1 VLDLVAV
8 GLNYLLGGY
17 AWFYPATGR
26 CRLQRM
32 PGSSIGG
39 GGIDWTRF
47 ARGCILFVG
56 IAAGVGPMGG
66 ELRLHLSEEGADAER
81 LAMLTGYLR
90 GELLRLDV
98 EDVTALPAGE
108 PPPGSRA
115 FNVGIVGAL
124 LVALGQSAEGLRSV
138 VSAIRDWL
146 RRGEGTRRTVRLE
159 LDGDALELSQASA
172 ADQQR
177 LIELF
182 VKRHPPGEGA
192 R

>member
-1 VLDLVAV
+1 MDRQLH
-8 GLNYLLGGY
+8 
-17 AWFYPATGR
+17 
-26 CRLQRM
+26 
-32 PGSSIGG
+32 
-39 GGIDWTRF
+39 
-47 ARGCILFVG
+47 
-56 IAAGVGPMGG
+56 
-66 ELRLHLSEEGADAER
+66 LHLSEEGADAER
-81 LAMLTGYLR
+81 LATLTGYLR
-90 GELLRLDV
+90 GELLQLDV

-115 FNVGIVGAL
+115 FDAAAVGAL
-124 LVALGQSAEGLRSV
+124 VIALGQSAEGLRSV

-159 LDGDALELSQASA
+159 LAGDALELSQASA

-182 VKRHPPGEGA
+182 VSRHATGGL